1 MDKIKTM
8 QTFQNLTQTFTPT
21 IFSWGYFSDFEKIKK
36 NTFKI
41 KIQLNILN
49 ALLGEKNIE
58 QKFLEIIKNY
68 PEIRKVLPILIAV
81 RQEPHLIL
89 DIEKEEIYDV
99 SYLFDKNAY
108 IVEDWEENLLDFF
121 RKSWLKN
128 IFENKKISNL
138 NDYVFW
144 IETWLDSNA
153 RKNRTW
159 KLMENIVEKFVKKLC
174 EEKWFEYKEQATAKF
189 IQENWWI
196 EVKSDKSSR
205 RFDFAIYN
213 PSKNKIYLLEVNYYS
228 WGWSKLKAVAWE
240 FAWLYE
246 FMKSQNIDF
255 YWITDWIW
263 WNAALKSLEEA
274 YDKMDWDIYNIE
286 MLKSGILFELIK

>member
-1 MDKIKTM
+1 M

-21 IFSWGYFSDFEKIKK
+21 IFSWDYFSDFEKIEK

-41 KIQLNILN
+41 KVQLNILN

-58 QKFLEIIKNY
+58 QKFLEIIRKY
-68 PEIRKVLPILIAV
+68 PETRKVLPILIAV

-99 SYLFDKNAY
+99 SYLFDENAY
-108 IVEDWEENLLDFF
+108 IIEDWEEKLLDFF
-121 RKSWLKN
+121 KKSWLKN

-159 KLMENIVEKFVKKLC
+159 TLMENIVEKFVKKLC

-189 IQENWWI
+189 IQEKWQI

-213 PSKNKIYLLEVNYYS
+213 PTKNKVYLLEVNYYS

-240 FAWLYE
+240 FAWLYD

-263 WNAALKSLEEA
+263 WNTALKPLEEA
-274 YDKMDWDIYNIE
+274 YNKMDWNIYNIE
-286 MLKSGILFELIK
+286 MLKDGILFELMK